1 MNMSEVHEIEFS
13 VIIPVFHG
21 GDFLRDLLQS
31 LYKLDY
37 PLNKYEVIV
46 VGAASDV
53 RSRKIVEKEISH
65 NKFNITYI
73 SCSKS
78 RKAVKLNS
86 ACTLAKGRFLFF
98 VDDDCILLPNCLK
111 NLGKVIKEKNDI
123 GVIGGSDELEAS
135 DSVFELALDCILN
148 SFMGTGGLRKNAG
161 VKVGKYYPKLW
172 NMTVSKDVI
181 ANMSLDKKNG
191 RLQVF
196 RESLTVYED
205 VDLIR
210 RIEKTSKK
218 IIYAPEVAVKH
229 SRNTNFFSF
238 VKRNIKSVHTAKALG
253 IYFYPQMILGLFV
266 LWLMIGGILSFYLN
280 SIRFLFL
287 SSSAIYILLMFFIAI
302 RGGLKHRRFQVVL
315 YVPLLLFSLHFSRG
329 FAYLILWPTQER
341 EKLD

>member
-1 MNMSEVHEIEFS
+1 MMMSEAREIEFS

-21 GDFLRDLLQS
+21 GNFLRELLQS

-46 VGAASDV
+46 AGAENDV
-53 RSRKIVEKEISH
+53 RSRKIVENEISH
-65 NKFNITYI
+65 NKLNITYT
-73 SCSKS
+73 SCPKS

-86 ACTLAKGRFLFF
+86 ACTVANGRFLFF
-98 VDDDCILLPNCLK
+98 VDDDCILLSNCLK
-111 NLGKVIKEKNDI
+111 NLEKIIQNNNNI
-123 GVIGGSDELEAS
+123 GVIGGSDELGTS

-148 SFMGTGGLRKNAG
+148 SFMGTGGLRRNAG

-181 ANMSLDKKNG
+181 ASISLDKKNG

-205 VDLIR
+205 IDLIM

-238 VKRNIKSVHTAKALG
+238 VQRNIKSVHTAKAIG

-266 LWLMIGGILSFYLN
+266 LWLTIGGILSFYLH

-287 SSSAIYILLMFFIAI
+287 SSWAIYLLIMLFIAT
-302 RGGLKHRRFQVVL
+302 RGALKHRRFQVFL
-315 YVPLLLFSLHFSRG
+315 YVPLVLFSLHFSRG
-329 FAYLILWPTQER
+329 FAYFIFWPTQER
-341 EKLD
+341 EK